1 MRVVVLHSSVKDGA
15 SRDELDTLA
24 QVEAVAA
31 SLRDQGHRPQSLQ
44 CGLDLVEVAASLKAI
59 QPDVVFN
66 LVESIAGAGRLIG
79 LAPMLLEHL
88 RLPYTGSPADAV
100 YLTSSKLLTKTL
112 LRLNG
117 LPAPAWTT
125 PEEVVRTRT
134 LPGCC
139 LIVKS
144 VWEHASIGLED
155 ESIIEPADSEDLA
168 RDMERRKEALGGSC
182 FAEVYVP
189 GREFNVSVLETPG
202 GPEVLPPAE
211 MLFGGY
217 PAGKPKLVGYRAKW
231 EESSF
236 EFRHTGRSFAFDP
249 VDGPLLEELSELA
262 LRCFR
267 VFGLR
272 GYARVDFRVDET
284 GRPLIL
290 EVNAN
295 PCLSP
300 DAGFTAATMQAGL
313 DHAQVIQAL
322 VEAAVCHA
330 GLGRA
335 SPGEGPLRE
344 SHPYLPTHGERET
357 EADLGPSM
365 RDHLTIQDR
374 QAIERLVNATG
385 FFSLAERA
393 MVLELVDAWLRDG
406 VGSGYHFIVASS
418 GGDIVGFVCYGPV
431 PATTAGFEMYWI
443 AVHPHHQ
450 RRKIGC
456 ALLAKAERGIGSL
469 GGKQIYVSTAGRP
482 QYLPTRLF
490 YETNGYRQAARLRD
504 YHAPGDDRLVY
515 VKILS
520 TAVPQCP
527 TGPH

>member
-15 SRDELDTLA
+15 SRDEIDTLV
-24 QVEAVAA
+24 QVEAVDA
-31 SLRDQGHRPQSLQ
+31 SLRDQGHQPQPLP
-44 CGLDLVEVAASLKAI
+44 CGLDLLEVAASLKGI

-66 LVESIAGAGRLIG
+66 LVESIAGTGRLIG
-79 LAPMLLEHL
+79 LAPTLLEHL

-117 LPAPAWTT
+117 LPVPAWTT
-125 PEEVVRTRT
+125 PEEVTRTRM
-134 LPGCC
+134 LPGCR

-168 RDMERRKEALGGSC
+168 REMERRKEALGGSC

-189 GREFNVSVLETPG
+189 GREFNVSVLERSG
-202 GPEVLPPAE
+202 GPEVLPVAE
-211 MLFGGY
+211 MLFEGY

-231 EESSF
+231 EERSF
-236 EFRHTGRSFAFDP
+236 EFWHTGRSFAFDP
-249 VDGPLLEELSELA
+249 VDGPLLDEISELA

-300 DAGFTAATMQAGL
+300 DAGFTAAAMRAGL

-322 VEAAVCHA
+322 VEAAVRHA
-330 GLGRA
+330 GLRRA
-335 SPGEGPLRE
+335 SPSEGPLRE
-344 SHPYLPTHGERET
+344 SHPYSSAHGARET
-357 EADLGPSM
+357 EADLGLGM
-365 RDHLTIQDR
+365 RDHLSIQDR
-374 QAIERLVNATG
+374 QAIERLVDATG

-418 GGDIVGFVCYGPV
+418 GGDVAGFVCYGPV
-431 PATTAGFEMYWI
+431 PATAASFEMYWI

-456 ALLAKAERGIGSL
+456 ALLAKAERRIGSL

-482 QYLPTRLF
+482 QYLPTRVF
-490 YETNGYRQAARLRD
+490 YEANGYRQAARLRD

-520 TAVPQCP
+520 TAVPRLP
-527 TGPH
+527 TGLR